1 MRFGVIY
8 TITKNERRSLI
19 EKTKKSIMSRIGN
32 YNSTIMDE
40 RVLPHDIASIKN
52 NMAELLENN
61 INCILLFLSTS
72 ITDVNDIVPTAIN
85 DLGGKIN
92 SFGMP
97 IDRAQ
102 FDIKW

>member
-1 MRFGVIY
+1 
-8 TITKNERRSLI
+8 
-19 EKTKKSIMSRIGN
+19 
-32 YNSTIMDE
+32 MDE

-52 NMAELLENN
+52 NVVELLENN

-72 ITDVNDIVPTAIN
+72 ITDVNDIVPTVIN

-97 IDRAQ
+97 VDPGNLTLSGKINDV
-102 FDIKW
+102 DIIKLLDLHEVTHLMVLIGI